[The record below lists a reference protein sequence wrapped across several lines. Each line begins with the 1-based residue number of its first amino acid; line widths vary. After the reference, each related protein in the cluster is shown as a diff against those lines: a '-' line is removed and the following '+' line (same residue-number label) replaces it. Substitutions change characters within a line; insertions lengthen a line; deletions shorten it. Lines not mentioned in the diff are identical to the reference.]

1 MCADRPWMPTFL
13 GRSTQAVLTYDDVP
27 VAACRR
33 RFRHATSHGRPV
45 ELSLKDVEVDRASS
59 GPDALELLS
68 KSCTYDAVITDIKM
82 PIMDGLTLMAKIC
95 ERRPNLPTL
104 LLTGHGDRDIGVKA
118 LKSGAYA
125 YMPKPVDRDY
135 FLAWVQRAIHLSQLN
150 RQIQEQIALERQR
163 SQELAQVVLALR
175 DSEGRFRLLV
185 EVSFE
190 AVAVSDHGRIIEVNS
205 NFSTMFGY
213 DDQTRLAAYYL
224 HTAEGLPPVRTTAP

>member
-1 MCADRPWMPTFL
+1 
-13 GRSTQAVLTYDDVP
+13 
-27 VAACRR
+27 
-33 RFRHATSHGRPV
+33 
-45 ELSLKDVEVDRASS
+45 
-59 GPDALELLS
+59 
-68 KSCTYDAVITDIKM
+68 
-82 PIMDGLTLMAKIC
+82 
-95 ERRPNLPTL
+95 
-104 LLTGHGDRDIGVKA
+104 
-118 LKSGAYA
+118 
-125 YMPKPVDRDY
+125 
-135 FLAWVQRAIHLSQLN
+135 LN

>member
-1 MCADRPWMPTFL
+1 MTMSRLLLVDDDFDTL
-13 GRSTQAVLTYDDVP
+13 QAIGDL
-27 VAACRR
+27 
-33 RFRHATSHGRPV
+33 
-45 ELSLKDVEVDRASS
+45 LSFHLKDVEVDRASS

-175 DSEGRFRLLV
+175 DSERRFLYW
-185 EVSFE
+185 SK
-190 AVAVSDHGRIIEVNS
+190 
-205 NFSTMFGY
+205 
-213 DDQTRLAAYYL
+213 
-224 HTAEGLPPVRTTAP
+224 